1 MKPIWIVDDDQSIR
15 FVLERALQRDGLVTR
30 SFTNAP
36 DVLAALSNVDPSE
49 MPSAM
54 ISDIRMPGGDGLELL
69 AKIKARAPELPII
82 IMTAYSD
89 LDSAVSA
96 FQGGAFE
103 YLAKPFD
110 ITKAVELAR
119 RALQESEKD
128 DSTTQPVVPATE
140 MLGQAPAMQELFRAI
155 GRLSQSN
162 VTVLITGES
171 GSGKELVAKALHKHS
186 PKAQGPFV
194 AINTAAIPKD
204 LLESELFGH
213 ERGAFTGAQ
222 ALRRGRF
229 EQAEGG
235 TLFLDEI
242 GDMPFDLQTRLLRVL
257 SDGHFYRVGGHTA
270 IKTQVRVI
278 AATHQDLE
286 LRVAAGAFRED
297 LFHRLNVIRLRLPA
311 LRERLDDVPVLVQ
324 HFMVHSAKQL
334 GVEAKRVSALA
345 MAQLSQFSFPG
356 NVRQLENLCHWLTVM
371 APAQV
376 VEVKDL
382 PPEVLAGRSVPATAL
397 SLTTQP
403 EAGPATQHA
412 ELPTSVQPAQVFASS
427 GLDWPDQVRQEALTL
442 LGAGHSQVW
451 DQLTRKLESALI
463 DAALMHTGGK
473 RVEAASRL
481 GIGRNTITRKIQE
494 LGLQAEP

>member
-1 MKPIWIVDDDQSIR
+1 
-15 FVLERALQRDGLVTR
+15 
-30 SFTNAP
+30 
-36 DVLAALSNVDPSE
+36 
-49 MPSAM
+49 
-54 ISDIRMPGGDGLELL
+54 
-69 AKIKARAPELPII
+69 
-82 IMTAYSD
+82 
-89 LDSAVSA
+89 
-96 FQGGAFE
+96 
-103 YLAKPFD
+103 
-110 ITKAVELAR
+110 
-119 RALQESEKD
+119 
-128 DSTTQPVVPATE
+128 
-140 MLGQAPAMQELFRAI
+140 
-155 GRLSQSN
+155 
-162 VTVLITGES
+162 
-171 GSGKELVAKALHKHS
+171 
-186 PKAQGPFV
+186 
-194 AINTAAIPKD
+194 
-204 LLESELFGH
+204 
-213 ERGAFTGAQ
+213 
-222 ALRRGRF
+222 
-229 EQAEGG
+229 
-235 TLFLDEI
+235 
-242 GDMPFDLQTRLLRVL
+242 
-257 SDGHFYRVGGHTA
+257 
-270 IKTQVRVI
+270 VRVI

-397 SLTTQP
+397 TTQP

-412 ELPTSVQPAQVFASS
+412 ELMTSAQPAQMVASS

-442 LGAGHSQVW
+442 LGGGSSQVW
-451 DQLTRKLESALI
+451 DHMTRKLESALI